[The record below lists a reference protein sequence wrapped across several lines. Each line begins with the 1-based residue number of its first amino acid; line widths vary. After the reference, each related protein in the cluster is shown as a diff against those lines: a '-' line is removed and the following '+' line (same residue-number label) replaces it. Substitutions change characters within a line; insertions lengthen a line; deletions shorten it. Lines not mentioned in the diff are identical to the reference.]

1 MAIRAS
7 FLLQMTNQPERA
19 LGISQAMEGS
29 LYTPTSTLNSS
40 DTGDI
45 NRIFP
50 KPTSREGQEYLLTS
64 SPSPAQSANI
74 SGLLLSMLSEQGF
87 LLMVGVVPM
96 PKRKLSAQYFG
107 LVSNR

>member
-7 FLLQMTNQPERA
+7 FLLQMTDQPERA

-29 LYTPTSTLNSS
+29 LYTPASTLNSS

-50 KPTSREGQEYLLTS
+50 KPTSREGQEYLPTS
-64 SPSPAQSANI
+64 SPSPAQSA
-74 SGLLLSMLSEQGF
+74 GLLLSMLSEQGF
-87 LLMVGVVPM
+87 LLVVGIVPM